1 MDDGVAIKDDAE
13 FEVDTLK
20 VFNGKVEGG
29 QDRSSEL
36 PHANEDKE
44 SLDQLLTEGPHWC
57 IRSHVGKCSSKE
69 CKNG

>member
-13 FEVDTLK
+13 FEADTLK

-44 SLDQLLTEGPHWC
+44 SFDQLLTEGPH
-57 IRSHVGKCSSKE
+57 
-69 CKNG
+69 